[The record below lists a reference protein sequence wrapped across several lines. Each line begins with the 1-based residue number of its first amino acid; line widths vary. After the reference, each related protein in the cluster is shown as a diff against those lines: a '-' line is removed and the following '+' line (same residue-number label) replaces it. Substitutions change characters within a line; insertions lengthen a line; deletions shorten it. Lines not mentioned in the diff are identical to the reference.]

1 MFTLDKFTPMNNRV
15 LIKID
20 EATEADIQE
29 TKSGL
34 LIVNKNKPKG
44 RNSLATIVKL
54 GSHMMSPDGKHQI
67 PLDSFL
73 HVGDKIMYYNPSG
86 KGMHFEID
94 GEDYILIRAEDIDCI
109 VEDDKEVNPNG

>member
-1 MFTLDKFTPMNNRV
+1 MLTLDKFTPMNNRV

-67 PLDSFL
+67 LLDSFL

-86 KGMHFEID
+86 EGMHFEID

>member
-20 EATEADIQE
+20 EVTEADIQE

-44 RNSLATIVKL
+44 RDSLATIVKL
-54 GSHMMSPDGKHQI
+54 GTHMMSPDGKHRI

-86 KGMHFEID
+86 EGMHFEID